1 MPGNV
6 NELVRM
12 MQKDRVAGDYDQS
25 LGAAIRNLGT
35 VLAAIQRRT
44 TMTRNELMAY
54 GMTAV
59 LGGAIAGYIGGLIGV
74 LGVFGGLGIVGYAD
88 LVVHLRQTY

>member
-1 MPGNV
+1 
-6 NELVRM
+6 
-12 MQKDRVAGDYDQS
+12 
-25 LGAAIRNLGT
+25 
-35 VLAAIQRRT
+35 
-44 TMTRNELMAY
+44 MTRNELMAY